1 MASKRSVL
9 LALTDTREHGW
20 HLVAEMIHTARF
32 PVGWR
37 GDGILSFIGDRED
50 LAEFILSSDLPAV
63 DLSLVR
69 NEINLLRANFT
80 CLRRTS
86 SMAPAFA
93 Q

>member
-1 MASKRSVL
+1 
-9 LALTDTREHGW
+9 
-20 HLVAEMIHTARF
+20 MIHTAKI

-37 GDGILSFIGDRED
+37 SDGRLSFIGDRED
-50 LAEFILSSDLPAV
+50 LAEFILSSGLPSV
-63 DLSLVR
+63 EISLVR
-69 NEINLLRANFT
+69 NELNLPRSNFT